1 MIDWRPGGIL
11 CSIIDSLAFGIVE
24 HSAENDDCGGFEPG
38 LVQDGCNRKTGI
50 AGIHHILDIRRQSIV
65 VCYANHILLAAVNH
79 KNRNPQQFGVLLRQP
94 LFRSAPNNAKKE

>member
-1 MIDWRPGGIL
+1 MMIVGVLNLDSSRTVATGRPEL
-11 CSIIDSLAFGIVE
+11 
-24 HSAENDDCGGFEPG
+24 
-38 LVQDGCNRKTGI
+38 LVV
-50 AGIHHILDIRRQSIV
+50 HHILDIRRQSIV